1 MSTLADF
8 VHSLSILLL
17 SWLSGSLSFI
27 TSQDSIIYLYK
38 EGEIK
43 AKMMSKPIYN
53 WKRLLSLSGIAGIL
67 VVLIIVNQN
76 EIIPRVYSVTTN
88 AQNATTS
95 PNASSV
101 AAVVI
106 ITKNEKGNLIFKPQT
121 LTIKPGEEVF
131 IGNNDTSP
139 HSLTNGISSNDP
151 LSGKL
156 FDTGIIKARGFAEF
170 VASNLNPGRY
180 QFYSITDPSLKGE
193 IIVVPEK

>member
-1 MSTLADF
+1 
-8 VHSLSILLL
+8 
-17 SWLSGSLSFI
+17 
-27 TSQDSIIYLYK
+27 
-38 EGEIK
+38 
-43 AKMMSKPIYN
+43 MSKPIYN

-67 VVLIIVNQN
+67 VVLIIINQI
-76 EIIPRVYSVTTN
+76 EIIPGVYSSVTTN

-139 HSLTNGISSNDP
+139 HSLTNGISSNDS

-180 QFYSITDPSLKGE
+180 QFYSITDPLLKGE